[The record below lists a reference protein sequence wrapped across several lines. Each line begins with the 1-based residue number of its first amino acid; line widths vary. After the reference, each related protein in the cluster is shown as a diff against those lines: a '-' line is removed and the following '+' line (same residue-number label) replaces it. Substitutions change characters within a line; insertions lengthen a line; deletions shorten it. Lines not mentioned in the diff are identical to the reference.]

1 MLDDVAKHVVSLL
14 FPHLSAVRIDGVS
27 TTSGGIVF
35 DASTCGS
42 SADCTRC
49 GCHSSVVHSRYR
61 RTIVDLAVSGRE
73 VVIRLMVRRF
83 RCEAAHCERRIF
95 SEQVPGLA
103 VRYQRRSPL
112 VTELLTRVGLALGG
126 RPGARMARQLAV
138 EVSRSTLLGLVRSIR
153 LPAVGELVEVGV
165 DDWAIRRG
173 HVYGTVVIDM
183 RTHRPVDLLPD
194 RTSDTL
200 AAWLAQHPGIRVV
213 CRDRGGPY
221 ADGASRGAPQ
231 AIQIADRW
239 HLLLNLTAAVDKVVR
254 AHRKCLREDDEHAAV
269 AQPAP
274 TLASQSPASARR
286 VAATRQRHAE
296 IHALVAKGVGPTAI
310 AKALNLDGKTVR
322 RYRLA
327 GTADQLLTSAPRRGS
342 ALDPHVPY
350 LAGRWEDGCSN
361 ARLLFGELRQRGYR
375 GSERSVRRLIHT
387 WRENTA
393 PAPVWTAK
401 PPITAR
407 QLTSLFMRPRHKLT
421 ADELADLHHALDHCD
436 TLRELEELVT
446 GFADMLR
453 HRRGQQLDDWINQ
466 AKAGS
471 IPQLR
476 GFADGLLKDYD
487 AVRNGLTLPWN
498 SGAVE
503 GAVCRIKA
511 YKRAM
516 YGRANFDLLRTRV
529 LAQ

>member
-1 MLDDVAKHVVSLL
+1 M
-14 FPHLSAVRIDGVS
+14 S
-27 TTSGGIVF
+27 TASGRIVF

-42 SADCTRC
+42 WADCTRC
-49 GCHSSVVHSRYR
+49 GCRSSVVHSRYR
-61 RTIVDLAVSGRE
+61 RTIADLAVGGQE
-73 VVIRLMVRRF
+73 VMIRLRVRRF
-83 RCEAAHCERRIF
+83 RCATADCERKIF
-95 SEQVPGLA
+95 SEQVTGLA
-103 VRYQRRSPL
+103 ARYQRRSPL
-112 VTELLTRVGLALGG
+112 VSELLTRVGLALGG

-138 EVSRSTLLGLVRSIR
+138 EVSRSTLLGLVRAIR
-153 LPAVGELVEVGV
+153 LPTVGELVEVGV

-200 AAWLAQHPGIRVV
+200 AAWLSRHPSIRVI

-231 AIQIADRW
+231 AIQVADRW
-239 HLLLNLTAAVDKVVR
+239 HLLHNLTVAVDKVVR
-254 AHRKCLREDDEHAAV
+254 AHRKCIREDDEHAAV
-269 AQPAP
+269 ARPAPAP
-274 TLASQSPASARR
+274 TGQTPASARR
-286 VAATRQRHAE
+286 EAATRQRHAE
-296 IHALVAKGVGPTAI
+296 IHALVTKGIGPTAI

-327 GTADQLLTSAPRRGS
+327 ATADQLLTPAPQRGS

-393 PAPVWTAK
+393 SAPVWAAK
-401 PPITAR
+401 PPLTAR
-407 QLTSLFMRPRHKLT
+407 QLTSLFVRPRHKLT
-421 ADELADLHHALDHCD
+421 TDELAELHHALDHCD
-436 TLRELEELVT
+436 TLRELEGLVT

-453 HRRGQQLDDWINQ
+453 HRRGQQLDDWIND
-466 AKAGS
+466 AKTS
-471 IPQLR
+471 TIPQLR
-476 GFADGLLKDYD
+476 GFACGLLKDYD
-487 AVRNGLTLPWN
+487 AVRNGLTLPWS

-511 YKRAM
+511 YKRSM